1 MNILKAV
8 LSLTLLA
15 AGSASLVAQDQLP
28 LRGPAAERIEQYKK
42 VRMMEEL
49 KLDEQ
54 TSIKFFARYNS
65 HREELRKL
73 NEKRNELIDELQV
86 LHRRD
91 ASDAEFKKVLDELKE
106 LAEPAVELREKYF
119 AEMAEVLSPKQLAEY
134 FIFERKFIQ
143 NLRDIMR
150 DMQRE
155 RRGRR

>member
-1 MNILKAV
+1 MNILRV
-8 LSLTLLA
+8 VFSLALVA
-15 AGSASLVAQDQLP
+15 SASSVLVAQDQLP

-54 TSIKFFARYNS
+54 TSIRFFARYND
-65 HREELRKL
+65 HQEELRKL
-73 NEKRNELIDELQV
+73 GDKRNELIDELQV

-91 ASDAEFKKVLDELKE
+91 ASDADYRKVLDELKG

-119 AEMAEVLSPKQLAEY
+119 AELAEVLTPKQLAEY

-150 DMQRE
+150 EMQRE